1 MTRKRHT
8 LPIAL
13 GFAGLL
19 PQLAFVIAAWL
30 GPDEWRWT
38 ALAMGWGY
46 AALIFSFL
54 GGVWWGL
61 AAGAVARNCLPPG
74 WVWIVA
80 VFPSLLALATFYPW
94 VVGAPWPGPSLIIL
108 GVAIAVSFVMDMA
121 LARFTPPWWLGMR
134 IPLSLGLGLATI
146 LLAVA

>member
-13 GFAGLL
+13 GYAGLL
-19 PQLAFVIAAWL
+19 PQLAFVLAAWL

-38 ALAMGWGY
+38 ALGLGWGY

-54 GGVWWGL
+54 GGAWWGL
-61 AAGAVARNCLPPG
+61 AAGAVARNRPPPG
-74 WVWIVA
+74 CVWIVA

-94 VVGAPWPGPSLIIL
+94 IVGAPWPMPSLIVL
-108 GVAIAVSFVMDMA
+108 GTAIAGSFVVDIA